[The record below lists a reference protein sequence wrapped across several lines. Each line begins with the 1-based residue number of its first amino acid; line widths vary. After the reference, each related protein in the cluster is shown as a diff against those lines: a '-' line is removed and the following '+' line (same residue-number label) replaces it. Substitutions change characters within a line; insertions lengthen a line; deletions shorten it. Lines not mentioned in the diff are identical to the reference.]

1 MPFTIPN
8 WQPGSTGLT
17 LRVETQRE
25 FRLLTDFTYTLPAAA
40 AERIGNAAWFTLPS
54 GAGLEVEV
62 PAGPT
67 DPQNAD
73 SSAGITDLATV
84 PPLLW
89 GLVASYGQH
98 TLAAILHDYLCRVAD
113 TFQDPED
120 WWKRRRTADE
130 VFWQALR
137 DPGASP
143 FHVPFLRS
151 ALLWGGV
158 SAARYFRFWRSR
170 VVLAL
175 VAVSALMGFVLLWY
189 VPPFLPRMDDGA
201 GRWLW
206 WLAVLLGSLA
216 FLIAYWRTALGSPT
230 GTGGY
235 ESGPVVRAFPLGAG
249 VLALLSGWLLVD
261 PDRPWLLPVA
271 VVILAVLSVWV
282 GWYRKRHP
290 VGPEGIPTIV
300 IRWVGC
306 AALSLLSG
314 GAFSLMLGA
323 AARTDQLPRL
333 LLVTAATWLIT
344 GAAIMTRSGWSRD
357 LFLPVIT
364 AVALP
369 AILPILVLTALAS
382 LLLWVPD
389 VITGDPWRTPIS
401 RTMERGSS
409 LLEVRNL
416 VRWSSSDGLTAVAGA
431 GEPLGGQP
439 ASDGA

>member
-158 SAARYFRFWRSR
+158 SAGRYARLWSTR
-170 VVLAL
+170 VILGLIGLSVAMGFAL
-175 VAVSALMGFVLLWY
+175 VWAL
-189 VPPFLPRMDDGA
+189 PPVLPRLAADDWRIPWLSTLVVCFLVLNTRRRTSMR
-201 GRWLW
+201 RWQ
-206 WLAVLLGSLA
+206 AMVRFRGNPP
-216 FLIAYWRTALGSPT
+216 IP
-230 GTGGY
+230 
-235 ESGPVVRAFPLGAG
+235 EHPVVKAIPVGAG
-249 VLALLSGWLLVD
+249 VLALMSGWFLAN
-261 PDRPWLLPVA
+261 PDRLVLLPAA
-271 VVILAVLSVWV
+271 VVLLTLLAVVV
-282 GWYRKRHP
+282 GWDRKRHP
-290 VGPEGIPTIV
+290 PLDSTSDYRIPLIDV
-300 IRWVGC
+300 
-306 AALSLLSG
+306 
-314 GAFSLMLGA
+314 
-323 AARTDQLPRL
+323 PR
-333 LLVTAATWLIT
+333 
-344 GAAIMTRSGWSRD
+344 
-357 LFLPVIT
+357 
-364 AVALP
+364 
-369 AILPILVLTALAS
+369 
-382 LLLWVPD
+382 
-389 VITGDPWRTPIS
+389 
-401 RTMERGSS
+401 
-409 LLEVRNL
+409 
-416 VRWSSSDGLTAVAGA
+416 SSSDGWAALASRSSLV
-431 GEPLGGQP
+431 EHSPPL
-439 ASDGA
+439 